1 MKRVLLLT
9 GQLRFNNIDR
19 FNNFTETIEGYDVFI
34 STTREF
40 EEFALKITS
49 REKIIFLDD
58 YMDERYKVTRHNHI
72 YQWMNLDLIIHEFK
86 YKLLQY
92 DVIYRIR
99 TDIKFN
105 IIKLMKI
112 PIEKETM
119 YSYRD
124 MLFFAETKHF
134 IKTFENFYNDIFT
147 VYMGNTNKYIPLNY
161 SNIMRLENNHN
172 INKFHWLIF
181 PKIIWNSNFNKL
193 KENIQKYIFDEKI
206 EDIDNLEM
214 NINVPIGRVFTSE
227 KSFDINCLEHGL
239 LKGIRVRVELFNDRF
254 KYKNFKW

>member
-9 GQLRFNNIDR
+9 GQLRFNNVER
-19 FNNFTETIEGYDVFI
+19 FNNFTETIKGYDVFI

-49 REKIIFLDD
+49 RENIIFLDD
-58 YMDERYKVTRHNHI
+58 YMDKRYEVTRHNHI

-105 IIKLMKI
+105 IIKLIKI

-124 MLFFAETKHF
+124 MLFFAEAKHF

-172 INKFHWLIF
+172 ITRFHWLIF
-181 PKIIWNSNFNKL
+181 PKIIWDSNFNKL

-227 KSFDINCLEHGL
+227 KSFVINCLKHGL
-239 LKGIRVRVELFNDRF
+239 LKGICLRIELFNDRF
-254 KYKNFKW
+254 EYKNFK

>member
-9 GQLRFNNIDR
+9 GQLRFNSIDR
-19 FNNFTETIEGYDVFI
+19 FNNFIETIQGYDVFI

-40 EEFALKITS
+40 EELALKITS
-49 REKIIFLDD
+49 REKIVFLDD
-58 YMDERYKVTRHNHI
+58 YMDKRYKVARYNSI
-72 YQWMNLDLIIHEFK
+72 YQWMHLDLIIHEFK

-105 IIKLMKI
+105 IIKLMEI
-112 PIEKETM
+112 PIVKEIM

-124 MLFFAETKHF
+124 ILFFAETKHF
-134 IKTFENFYNDIFT
+134 IKTFENFYNDILN
-147 VYMGNTNKYIPLNY
+147 VYMGNTNNYIPLNY

-172 INKFHWLIF
+172 IKRFNWLIF
-181 PKIIWNSNFNKL
+181 PKIIWDSNLNKL

-214 NINVPIGRVFTSE
+214 NINVHLGRIFTSE
-227 KSFDINCLEHGL
+227 KSFVINCLEHGL
-239 LKGIRVRVELFNDRF
+239 LKGIRLRIELFKDRF
-254 KYKNFKW
+254 EYKNFK

>member
-19 FNNFTETIEGYDVFI
+19 FNNFTEIIKGYDVFI

-40 EEFALKITS
+40 EAFALKITS
-49 REKIIFLDD
+49 RENIIFLDD

-105 IIKLMKI
+105 VIKLMEI
-112 PIEKETM
+112 SIEKETM

-124 MLFFAETKHF
+124 MLFFAETEHF

-172 INKFHWLIF
+172 ITRFHWLIF
-181 PKIIWNSNFNKL
+181 PKIIWSYDFNKL

-206 EDIDNLEM
+206 VDIDNLEM
-214 NINVPIGRVFTSE
+214 KVNIKIGRAFTSE
-227 KSFDINCLEHGL
+227 KSFVINCLEYGL
-239 LKGIRVRVELFNDRF
+239 LKGIRLKVELFNDRF

>member
-1 MKRVLLLT
+1 MKRVLILT
-9 GQLRFNNIDR
+9 GQLRFNNIDS

-40 EEFALKITS
+40 EAFALKITS
-49 REKIIFLDD
+49 KENIVFLDD
-58 YMDERYKVTRHNHI
+58 YMDKRYKVTQYNHI
-72 YQWMNLDLIIHEFK
+72 YQWMHLDLIIHEFK

-105 IIKLMKI
+105 IIKLMEI
-112 PIEKETM
+112 LIEKETM

-124 MLFFAETKHF
+124 ILFFAETEHF

-147 VYMGNTNKYIPLNY
+147 VYMGNTDKYIPLNY

-172 INKFHWLIF
+172 ITRFHWLIF
-181 PKIIWNSNFNKL
+181 PKIIWDSNFNKL

-206 EDIDNLEM
+206 VDINNLEM
-214 NINVPIGRVFTSE
+214 KVNVSIGRAFTSE
-227 KSFDINCLEHGL
+227 KSFVINCLEHGL
-239 LKGIRVRVELFNDRF
+239 LKGIRLRIELFKDRF
-254 KYKNFKW
+254 EYKNFK